1 MKDVVVIGG
10 GPSGVACAVTLFE
23 KGFDVGLIEINEEL
37 GGLLDQCIHDGFGTK
52 LFDEGLSGPEFAS
65 RFIEKLKKSTVEI
78 MLNSFVKSVNS
89 SNKIKEITCITPQ
102 GVKKIQT
109 KSIVYAIGCRE
120 RNEYEILIGGS
131 RPSGVLTAGAVQRLV
146 NLYGILPGKNVIIVG
161 GGDVG
166 MIVARHLFLEGV
178 NSIFMV
184 YPEEFFTG
192 LPRNVQQCVLDFDIK
207 FQPQTIIK
215 NVIGSEHIE
224 AVELVKVDEG
234 WNPINGTEKTVK
246 CDSLILS
253 VGLIPY
259 SDKLEEISA
268 EIDPCTNGPV
278 VNEYFE
284 TTIKGVFAIGNLI
297 QIFDYV
303 DDAVET
309 AFIAA
314 DGVERYLINKSCKKD
329 DFIRLESG
337 NNVNCLTPQR
347 INKLTDEVTVFFRP
361 GITCK
366 TPKILLK
373 NKTGKVIKKFSKP
386 FVRPS
391 TLENLKITLK
401 LIENEEEVSL
411 HVNAKEA

>member
-10 GPSGVACAVTLFE
+10 GPSGVACAVTLFD
-23 KGFDVGLIEINEEL
+23 KGFDVGIIEINEEL

-52 LFDEGLSGPEFAS
+52 LFNEGLSGPEFAS
-65 RFIEKLKKSTVEI
+65 RFIEKLDKSTVEI
-78 MLNSFVKSVNS
+78 MLNSFVKSVNPS
-89 SNKIKEITCITPQ
+89 DKTKEITCITPQ
-102 GVKKIQT
+102 GVKKVQT

-131 RPSGVLTAGAVQRLV
+131 RPTGVLTAGAVQRLV

-166 MIVARHLFLEGV
+166 MIVARHLFLEGI
-178 NSIFMV
+178 NNIFMV

-192 LPRNVQQCVLDFDIK
+192 LPRNIQQCILDFDIK
-207 FQPQTIIK
+207 FQPQTIVK
-215 NVIGSEHIE
+215 NIIGSEHIE
-224 AVELVKVDEG
+224 AVELVKVDEN

-259 SDKLEEISA
+259 SDKLEEIGA
-268 EIDPCTNGPV
+268 KIDSYTNGPV

-284 TTIKGVFAIGNLI
+284 TTVNGVFAIGNLV

-314 DGVERYLINKSCKKD
+314 DGVEQFLKNKTHKKD
-329 DFIRLESG
+329 GFINLKPGE
-337 NNVNCLTPQR
+337 NVNCLTPQR
-347 INKLTDEVTVFFRP
+347 IDKFLDEISIFFRP

-366 TPKILLK
+366 TPKILLI
-373 NKTGKVIKKFSKP
+373 NKEGKILKKFSKP

-391 TLENLKITLK
+391 TLENLKIPLK
-401 LIENEEEVSL
+401 IIENEDEVSL
-411 HVNAKEA
+411 HVKAKED

>member
-23 KGFDVGLIEINEEL
+23 KGFNVGLIEINEEL

-52 LFDEGLSGPEFAS
+52 LFNEGLSGPEFAS
-65 RFIEKLKKSTVEI
+65 RFIEKLKESSAEI
-78 MLNSFVKSVNS
+78 MLNSFVKSVKS
-89 SNKIKEITCITPQ
+89 SDKIKEITCITPK
-102 GVKKIQT
+102 GIKKVQT

-166 MIVARHLFLEGV
+166 MIVARHLFLEGI
-178 NSIFMV
+178 NNIFMV

-192 LPRNVQQCVLDFDIK
+192 LPRNVQQCILDFDIK
-207 FQPQTIIK
+207 FQPQTTVKKII
-215 NVIGSEHIE
+215 GTEHIE
-224 AVELVKVDEG
+224 AVELVKVDEN
-234 WNPINGTEKTVK
+234 WNPINSTEKTFK
-246 CDSLILS
+246 CDCLILS

-259 SDKLEEISA
+259 SEKLEEIGA
-268 EIDPCTNGPV
+268 EIDPFTNGPV

-284 TTIKGVFAIGNLI
+284 TTIAGVFAIGNLI

-314 DGVERYLINKSCKKD
+314 EGVERFLGNKTHKKD
-329 DFIRLESG
+329 SFIKIKPEK
-337 NNVNCLTPQR
+337 NVNYLTPQR
-347 INKLTDEVTVFFRP
+347 IEKIADKITIFFRP

-366 TPKILLK
+366 TPEILLK
-373 NKTGKVIKKFSKP
+373 NKEGKVLKKFTKP

-391 TLENLKITLK
+391 TLEKLKIPLK
-401 LIENEEEVSL
+401 IIENEHEVSL
-411 HVNAKEA
+411 HVKPKEK

>member
-1 MKDVVVIGG
+1 LKDVVVIGG
-10 GPSGVACAVTLFE
+10 GPSGIACALTLYE
-23 KGFDVGLIEINEEL
+23 KDFDVGIIEINKEL

-52 LFDEGLSGPEFAS
+52 LFNEGLSGPEFAS
-65 RFIEKLKKSTVEI
+65 HFIEKLKKSTVEI
-78 MLNSFVKSVNS
+78 MLNSFVKTVNPS
-89 SNKIKEITCITPQ
+89 GKVKEIICISPN
-102 GVKKIQT
+102 GIKKIQT

-166 MIVARHLFLEGV
+166 MIVARHLFFEGV
-178 NSIFMV
+178 DDILLV

-192 LPRNVQQCVLDFDIK
+192 LPRNVQQCILDFDIK
-207 FQPQTIIK
+207 YQPQTIVK
-215 NVIGSEHIE
+215 NVIGTERIE
-224 AVELVKVDEG
+224 AVELVRVDEC
-234 WNPINGTEKTVK
+234 WNPINGTEKIVK

-259 SDKLEEISA
+259 SDILEEIGA
-268 EIDPCTNGPV
+268 EIDTCTNGPF

-284 TTIKGVFAIGNLI
+284 TTVKGIFSIGNLI

-303 DDAVET
+303 DDAIET

-314 DGVERYLINKSCKKD
+314 NGVEHFLKNKTHKKD
-329 DFIRLESG
+329 DFIKFKPGE
-337 NNVNCLTPQR
+337 NVNCLTPQR
-347 INKLTDEVTVFFRP
+347 INKFTDEISVFFRP

-366 TPKILLK
+366 TPKIILV
-373 NKTGKVIKKFSKP
+373 NKEGNMLKKFSKP

-391 TLENLKITLK
+391 TLENLKIPLE
-401 LIENEEEVSL
+401 IFINEEEVSL
-411 HVNAKEA
+411 NVRAKEN